1 MFRATVSTVTSNL
14 LTGLAIYM
22 SRIQSLISVKNLL
35 LINRS
40 RYCDY
45 FRPVVESGSRKPGC
59 RPAHRIGQDKGVFVY
74 KLITEDS
81 VEEKIMVMQQKKQAR
96 ADNFYKGG
104 KKEEAL
110 LLTAD
115 DLTELFQPISGL

>member
-1 MFRATVSTVTSNL
+1 MIIFDPWWNPA
-14 LTGLAIYM
+14 
-22 SRIQSLISVKNLL
+22 
-35 LINRS
+35 
-40 RYCDY
+40 
-45 FRPVVESGSRKPGC
+45 VENQAADR
-59 RPAHRIGQDKGVFVY
+59 AHRIGQDKGVFVY
-74 KLITEDS
+74 ELITEDS
-81 VEEKIMVMQQKKQAR
+81 VEEKIMAMQQKKQAR